1 MQRIGVSALA
11 LAAGLSTALP
21 ASAQT
26 TPPSTPQETSPDAQ
40 PQSPVQVQDPQGPNS
55 LAIEVVG
62 KRLDRERSEIQ
73 PSLGATR
80 YDFSKTAISNT
91 PQGENAP
98 LNQVL
103 LRAPG
108 VVQDGFGQI
117 HVRGDHGSLQYRL
130 DGVQLPEGLALF
142 SNILSPRFADSLSLI
157 TGALPAQYGLRTAG
171 VVDIGVK
178 SGTTNPGGEASM
190 MTGSYNW
197 LQPALQYGGRSG
209 NFDYFAVGQYVS
221 NGIGIENP
229 TSSSLPLH
237 DDTAQWYALTKLT
250 ALVDENTRLSF
261 IGGGASARYQ
271 IPNVPGQVPNFT
283 VNGISDWNS
292 SILDQRQWE
301 DTYFGIASL
310 QKSYQDFN
318 LQLSGFARY
327 SKLSYQP
334 DALGDLLYNG
344 IAPWSQRSSLAAGVQ
359 ADASWKVASN
369 HTLRGGFL
377 VQRERVS
384 SFSQNNTL
392 PLVPD
397 PGDPGALIPGT
408 NPVGFTDGSEIVGW
422 TYSVYLQDEWK
433 VIPSVTVNFGAR
445 FDAIS
450 GQISENQLSP
460 RINVVWEPTPE
471 IALRAGY
478 SRYFV
483 PAPLNQVGFNS
494 LAVRAG
500 TTAEPEN
507 FQNDPVKAER
517 SDYFDVG
524 LTVKPVEGLTVGFS
538 GYYKFAENYL
548 DKGQFGAPIQ
558 LASFNYANAQVKGF
572 ELYANYDQGP
582 WSVYGNLAWSK
593 VSATNITSAQYNF
606 SPGDLSYIANYWIA
620 ADHDQGWTGSAG
632 AAYVFNSGS
641 DWATRVS
648 ADVLFGSGLRT
659 SIVTPNDTS
668 LPAYATVNLSLTQK
682 VPING
687 SKGTQIRLDAINLAD
702 SVYELRTGEGVGV
715 GAPQYGMRRAFFV
728 TLAQKF

>member
-11 LAAGLSTALP
+11 LAAGLSAVHPVL
-21 ASAQT
+21 AQT
-26 TPPSTPQETSPDAQ
+26 APEAQ
-40 PQSPVQVQDPQGPNS
+40 PQQAPSDG

-80 YDFSKTAISNT
+80 YDFSKTAIGNT
-91 PQGENAP
+91 PLGENAT

-142 SNILSPRFADSLSLI
+142 SSILSPRFADQLSLI

-171 VVDIGVK
+171 VVDITVK
-178 SGTTNPGGEASM
+178 SGTTNPGGEASAM
-190 MTGSYNW
+190 VGSYNW
-197 LQPALQYGGRSG
+197 VQPTLEYGGRSG

-221 NGIGIENP
+221 NNIGIENP
-229 TSSSLPLH
+229 TPSTAPLH
-237 DDTAQWYALTKLT
+237 DSTAQWYALTKLS
-250 ALVDENTRLSF
+250 ALADENTRLSF
-261 IGGGASARYQ
+261 IAGGASARYQ
-271 IPNVPGQVPNFT
+271 IPNVPGQTPEFA
-283 VNGISDWNS
+283 VNGITNWDSAV
-292 SILDQRQWE
+292 LDQRQWE

-310 QKSYQDFN
+310 QKSYQNFN
-318 LQLSGFARY
+318 MQLSGFARY
-327 SKLSYQP
+327 SKLSYKP

-344 IAPWSQRSSLAAGVQ
+344 VAPWSQRSSLAFGVQ
-359 ADASWKVASN
+359 GDASWKVTSN

-377 VQRERVS
+377 VQREQVA
-384 SFSQNNTL
+384 SFSQNNAL
-392 PLVPD
+392 GLVPD
-397 PGDPGALIPGT
+397 PVDPTALIPGDS
-408 NPVGFTDGSEIVGW
+408 PVGFSDGSTLVGW

-433 VIPSVTVNFGAR
+433 VTPTVTVNFGAR

-450 GQISENQLSP
+450 GQLAENQVSP
-460 RINVVWEPTPE
+460 RINVVWEPTPQ
-471 IALRAGY
+471 ISLRAGY

-483 PAPLNQVGFNS
+483 PAPLNQVGFAS
-494 LAVRAG
+494 LAARVG

-507 FQNDPVKAER
+507 FTNDPVRAER

-524 LTVKPVEGLTVGFS
+524 LTVKPIDGLTLGFA
-538 GYYKFAENYL
+538 GYYKFAQNYL
-548 DKGQFGAPIQ
+548 DKGQFGAPIH

-593 VSATNITSAQYNF
+593 VSATRINSAQYNF
-606 SPGDLSYIANYWIA
+606 SPEDLAYIGSYWIA

-632 AAYVFNSGS
+632 VAYIFNQGS
-641 DWATRVS
+641 DHATRVS
-648 ADVLFGSGLRT
+648 ADMLFGSGLRT

-668 LPAYATVNLSLTQK
+668 LPAYATLNLSVTQK

-687 SKGTQIRLDAINLAD
+687 SKGTQIRLDAINVTD
-702 SVYELRTGEGVGV
+702 GVYELRTGEGVGV

>member
-1 MQRIGVSALA
+1 METRMQRIGVSALA
-11 LAAGLSTALP
+11 LAAGLSAAHPVL
-21 ASAQT
+21 AQT
-26 TPPSTPQETSPDAQ
+26 APEAQ
-40 PQSPVQVQDPQGPNS
+40 PQPAPSDG
-55 LAIEVVG
+55 LAIEVIG

-91 PQGENAP
+91 PLGENAT

-142 SNILSPRFADSLSLI
+142 SSILSPRFADQLSLI
-157 TGALPAQYGLRTAG
+157 TGSLPAQYGLRTAG
-171 VVDIGVK
+171 VVDITVK
-178 SGTTNPGGEASM
+178 SGTTNPGGEASAM
-190 MTGSYNW
+190 VGSYNW
-197 LQPALQYGGRSG
+197 VQPALEYGGRAG

-221 NGIGIENP
+221 NNIGIENP
-229 TSSSLPLH
+229 TPSTSPLH
-237 DDTAQWYALTKLT
+237 DSTAQWYALTKLS
-250 ALVDENTRLSF
+250 ALADENTRLSF
-261 IGGGASARYQ
+261 IAGGASARYQ
-271 IPNVPGQVPNFT
+271 IPNVPGQTPEFA
-283 VNGISDWNS
+283 VNGITDWNS
-292 SILDQRQWE
+292 AVLDQRQWE

-310 QKSYQDFN
+310 QKSYQNFN
-318 LQLSGFARY
+318 MQLSGFARY

-334 DALGDLLYNG
+334 DAMGDLLYNG
-344 IAPWSQRSSLAAGVQ
+344 IAPWSQRSSFAFGVQ
-359 ADASWKVASN
+359 GDASWKVASN

-377 VQRERVS
+377 VQREQVS
-384 SFSQNNTL
+384 SFSQNNAL
-392 PLVPD
+392 GLIPD
-397 PGDPGALIPGT
+397 PGDPDALIPGDSPT
-408 NPVGFTDGSEIVGW
+408 GFSDSSNLVGW

-433 VIPSVTVNFGAR
+433 VTPTVTVNFGAR

-450 GQISENQLSP
+450 GQIAENQVSP
-460 RINVVWEPTPE
+460 RINVVWEPTPQ
-471 IALRAGY
+471 ISLRAGY

-483 PAPLNQVGFNS
+483 PAPLNQVGFGS
-494 LAVRAG
+494 LAARLG

-507 FQNDPVKAER
+507 FINDPVRAER

-524 LTVKPVEGLTVGFS
+524 LTVKPVDGLTIGFA

-582 WSVYGNLAWSK
+582 WSLYGNVAWSK
-593 VSATNITSAQYNF
+593 VSATRINSAQYNF
-606 SPGDLSYIANYWIA
+606 SPEDLAYIGNYWIA

-632 AAYVFNSGS
+632 AAYVFNQGS
-641 DWATRVS
+641 DHATRVS
-648 ADVLFGSGLRT
+648 ADMLFGSGLRT

-668 LPAYATVNLSLTQK
+668 LPAYATLNLSVTQK
-682 VPING
+682 IPFNG
-687 SKGTQIRLDAINLAD
+687 SKGTQIRLDAINVTD
-702 SVYELRTGEGVGV
+702 GVYQLRTGEGVGV

>member
-1 MQRIGVSALA
+1 MQRIGVSTLA
-11 LAAGLSTALP
+11 LAAGLSTLTP
-21 ASAQT
+21 VMAQT
-26 TPPSTPQETSPDAQ
+26 PPAEPAPPQVPSDGL
-40 PQSPVQVQDPQGPNS
+40 S
-55 LAIEVVG
+55 IEVVG

-91 PQGENAP
+91 PLGENAP

-142 SNILSPRFADSLSLI
+142 SNIMSPRFADQLSLI

-171 VVDIGVK
+171 VVDITVK
-178 SGTTNPGGEASM
+178 SGTTNPGGEVSAM
-190 MTGSYNW
+190 VGSNNW
-197 LQPALQYGGRSG
+197 VQPALEYGGRSG

-221 NGIGIENP
+221 NNIGIENP
-229 TSSSLPLH
+229 TSSTAPLH
-237 DDTAQWYALTKLT
+237 DATAQWYALTKLS
-250 ALVDENTRLSF
+250 ALADENTRLSF
-261 IGGGASARYQ
+261 IAGGASARYQ
-271 IPNVPGQVPNFT
+271 IPNVPGEPPAFT

-292 SILDQRQWE
+292 AALDQRQWE
-301 DTYFGIASL
+301 DTYFGIASV
-310 QKSYQDFN
+310 QKSYQNFN
-318 LQLSGFARY
+318 MQLSGFGRY

-344 IAPWSQRSSLAAGVQ
+344 IAPWSQRSSLAFGAQG
-359 ADASWKVASN
+359 DASWKVASN

-377 VQRERVS
+377 VQREQVS
-384 SFSQNNTL
+384 SYSQNNAL
-392 PLVPD
+392 GMVPD
-397 PGDPGALIPGT
+397 PADPTAQIPGDS
-408 NPVGFTDGSEIVGW
+408 PVGFSDGSTLVGW

-433 VIPSVTVNFGAR
+433 VIPTVTVNFGAR

-450 GQISENQLSP
+450 GQIAENQISP
-460 RINVVWEPTPE
+460 RINVVWEPTSQ
-471 IALRAGY
+471 ISLRAGY

-483 PAPLNQVGFNS
+483 PAPLNQVGFGS
-494 LAVRAG
+494 LAARIG

-507 FQNDPVKAER
+507 FTNDPVRAER

-524 LTVKPVEGLTVGFS
+524 LTVKPVEGLTLGFS

-582 WSVYGNLAWSK
+582 WSLYGNLAWSK
-593 VSATNITSAQYNF
+593 VSATGIKSAQYNF
-606 SPGDLSYIANYWIA
+606 STEDLNYIANHWIA

-632 AAYVFNSGS
+632 AAYIFNSGT
-641 DWATRVS
+641 DRATRVS
-648 ADVLFGSGLRT
+648 ADILFGSGLRT
-659 SIVTPNDTS
+659 SVVTPNDTS
-668 LPAYATVNLSLTQK
+668 LPAYATLNLSVTQK
-682 VPING
+682 VPLGG
-687 SKGTQIRLDAINLAD
+687 SKGTQIRLDAINVTD
-702 SVYELRTGEGVGV
+702 GVYQLRTGEGVGV

>member
-1 MQRIGVSALA
+1 METRMQRIGVSALA
-11 LAAGLSTALP
+11 LAAGLSAANPVL
-21 ASAQT
+21 AQT
-26 TPPSTPQETSPDAQ
+26 APEAQ
-40 PQSPVQVQDPQGPNS
+40 PQPAPSDG

-91 PQGENAP
+91 PLGENAT

-142 SNILSPRFADSLSLI
+142 SSILSPRFADQLSLI

-171 VVDIGVK
+171 VVDITVK
-178 SGTTNPGGEASM
+178 SGTTNPGGEASAM
-190 MTGSYNW
+190 VGSYNW
-197 LQPALQYGGRSG
+197 VQPALEYGGRSG

-221 NGIGIENP
+221 NNIGIENP
-229 TSSSLPLH
+229 TPSTAPLH
-237 DDTAQWYALTKLT
+237 DATAQWYALTKLS
-250 ALVDENTRLSF
+250 ALADENTRLSF
-261 IGGGASARYQ
+261 IAGGASARYQ
-271 IPNVPGQVPNFT
+271 IPNVPGQTPAFP
-283 VNGISDWNS
+283 VNGITDWNS
-292 SILDQRQWE
+292 AVLDQRQWE

-310 QKSYQDFN
+310 QKSYQNFN
-318 LQLSGFARY
+318 MQLSGFARY

-344 IAPWSQRSSLAAGVQ
+344 VAPWSQRSSLAFGVQ

-377 VQRERVS
+377 VQREQVS
-384 SFSQNNTL
+384 SFSQNNAL
-392 PLVPD
+392 GLIPD
-397 PGDPGALIPGT
+397 PLNPGELIPGDR
-408 NPVGFTDGSEIVGW
+408 PVGFSDGSSLIGW

-433 VIPSVTVNFGAR
+433 IIPTVTVNFGAR

-450 GQISENQLSP
+450 GQISENQVSP
-460 RINVVWEPTPE
+460 RINVVWEPTPQ
-471 IALRAGY
+471 ISLRAGY

-483 PAPLNQVGFNS
+483 PAPLNQVGFGS
-494 LAVRAG
+494 LAARTG

-507 FQNDPVKAER
+507 FINDPVRAER

-524 LTVKPVEGLTVGFS
+524 LTVKPMEGLTLGYA
-538 GYYKFAENYL
+538 GYYKFAQNYL

-593 VSATNITSAQYNF
+593 VSATKINSAQYNF
-606 SPGDLSYIANYWIA
+606 SPEDLAYVGNYWIA

-632 AAYVFNSGS
+632 AAYIFNQGS
-641 DWATRVS
+641 DHATRVS

-659 SIVTPNDTS
+659 SVVTPNDTS
-668 LPAYATVNLSLTQK
+668 LPPYATLNLSVTQK
-682 VPING
+682 IPLGG
-687 SKGTQIRLDAINLAD
+687 SKGTQIRLDAINVTD
-702 SVYELRTGEGVGV
+702 GVYELRTGEGVGV

>member
-1 MQRIGVSALA
+1 MQRIGVSTLA
-11 LAAGLSTALP
+11 LAAGLSAAQP
-21 ASAQT
+21 AMAQT
-26 TPPSTPQETSPDAQ
+26 PPAAPAQ
-40 PQSPVQVQDPQGPNS
+40 PQVPSDGLS
-55 LAIEVVG
+55 IEVVG

-91 PQGENAP
+91 PLGENAT

-142 SNILSPRFADSLSLI
+142 SSILSPRFADQLSLI

-171 VVDIGVK
+171 VVDIAVK
-178 SGTTNPGGEASM
+178 SGTTNPGGEASAM
-190 MTGSYNW
+190 VGSNNW
-197 LQPALQYGGRSG
+197 VQPALEYGGRSG

-221 NGIGIENP
+221 NNIGIENP
-229 TSSSLPLH
+229 TPSTSALH
-237 DDTAQWYALTKLT
+237 DSTAQWYALTKLS
-250 ALVDENTRLSF
+250 AVADENTRLSF
-261 IGGGASARYQ
+261 IAGGASARYQ
-271 IPNVPGQVPNFT
+271 IPNVPGQTPEFA
-283 VNGISDWNS
+283 VNGITDWNS
-292 SILDQRQWE
+292 AVLNQQQWE
-301 DTYFGIASL
+301 DTYFGIASV

-318 LQLSGFARY
+318 MQLSGFGRY

-344 IAPWSQRSSLAAGVQ
+344 IAPWSQRSSLAFGVQ
-359 ADASWKVASN
+359 GDASWKVASA

-377 VQRERVS
+377 VQREQVS
-384 SFSQNNTL
+384 SYSQNNAL
-392 PLVPD
+392 GLVPD
-397 PGDPGALIPGT
+397 PADPTALIPGDS
-408 NPVGFTDGSEIVGW
+408 PVGFSDGSTLVGW

-433 VIPSVTVNFGAR
+433 VTPTVTVNFGAR

-450 GQISENQLSP
+450 GQVSENQVSP
-460 RINVVWEPTPE
+460 RINVVWEPTPQ

-483 PAPLNQVGFNS
+483 PAPLNQVGFGS
-494 LAVRAG
+494 LAARMG

-507 FQNDPVKAER
+507 FTNDPVRAER

-524 LTVKPVEGLTVGFS
+524 LTVKPVDGLTIGFS
-538 GYYKFAENYL
+538 GYYKIAENYL

-593 VSATNITSAQYNF
+593 VSATKINSAQYNF
-606 SPGDLSYIANYWIA
+606 SPEDLAYVGNYWIA

-632 AAYVFNSGS
+632 AAYVFNQGS
-641 DWATRVS
+641 DRATRVS
-648 ADVLFGSGLRT
+648 ADMLFGSGLRT
-659 SIVTPNDTS
+659 SVVTPNDTS
-668 LPAYATVNLSLTQK
+668 LPAYATLNLSVTQK
-682 VPING
+682 IPING
-687 SKGTQIRLDAINLAD
+687 SKGTQIRLDAINVTD
-702 SVYELRTGEGVGV
+702 GVYELRTGEGVGV

>member
-1 MQRIGVSALA
+1 METRMQRIGVSALA
-11 LAAGLSTALP
+11 LAAGLSAANPVL
-21 ASAQT
+21 AQT
-26 TPPSTPQETSPDAQ
+26 APEAQ
-40 PQSPVQVQDPQGPNS
+40 PQPAPSDG

-91 PQGENAP
+91 PLGENAT

-142 SNILSPRFADSLSLI
+142 SSILSPRFADQLSLI

-171 VVDIGVK
+171 VVDITVK
-178 SGTTNPGGEASM
+178 SGTTNPGGEASAM
-190 MTGSYNW
+190 VGSYNW
-197 LQPALQYGGRSG
+197 VQPALEYGGRSG

-221 NGIGIENP
+221 NNIGIENP
-229 TSSSLPLH
+229 TPSTAPLH
-237 DDTAQWYALTKLT
+237 DATAQWYALTKLS
-250 ALVDENTRLSF
+250 AVADENTRLSF
-261 IGGGASARYQ
+261 IAGGASARYQ
-271 IPNVPGQVPNFT
+271 IPNVPGETPAFP
-283 VNGISDWNS
+283 VNGITDWNS
-292 SILDQRQWE
+292 AVLDQRQWE

-310 QKSYQDFN
+310 QKSYQNFN
-318 LQLSGFARY
+318 MQLSGFARY

-344 IAPWSQRSSLAAGVQ
+344 VAPWSQRSSLAFGVQ

-377 VQRERVS
+377 VQREQVS
-384 SFSQNNTL
+384 SFSQNNAL
-392 PLVPD
+392 GLVPD
-397 PGDPGALIPGT
+397 PLNPGELIPGDR
-408 NPVGFTDGSEIVGW
+408 PVGFSDGSNLIGW

-433 VIPSVTVNFGAR
+433 ITPTVTVNFGAR

-450 GQISENQLSP
+450 GQISENQVSP
-460 RINVVWEPTPE
+460 RINVVWEPTPQ
-471 IALRAGY
+471 ISLRAGY

-483 PAPLNQVGFNS
+483 PAPLNQVGFAS
-494 LAVRAG
+494 LAARTG

-507 FQNDPVKAER
+507 FINDPVRAER

-524 LTVKPVEGLTVGFS
+524 LTVKPMEGLTLGFA

-593 VSATNITSAQYNF
+593 VSATKINSAQYNF
-606 SPGDLSYIANYWIA
+606 SPEDLAYVGNYWIA

-632 AAYVFNSGS
+632 AAYIFNQGS
-641 DWATRVS
+641 DRATRVS

-659 SIVTPNDTS
+659 SVVTPNDTS
-668 LPAYATVNLSLTQK
+668 LPAYATLNLSVTQK
-682 VPING
+682 VPIGG
-687 SKGTQIRLDAINLAD
+687 SKGTQIRLDAINVTD
-702 SVYELRTGEGVGV
+702 GVYELRTGEGVGV

>member
-11 LAAGLSTALP
+11 LAAGLSAAQP
-21 ASAQT
+21 AFAQSPQPSA
-26 TPPSTPQETSPDAQ
+26 PPNPTEAQPATLPDAA
-40 PQSPVQVQDPQGPNS
+40 SGA

-142 SNILSPRFADSLSLI
+142 SSILSPRFADQLSLI

-171 VVDIGVK
+171 VVDIAVK

-197 LQPALQYGGRSG
+197 LQPALQYGGRSDK
-209 NFDYFAVGQYVS
+209 FDYFAVGQYVS

-229 TSSSLPLH
+229 TSSTAPLH

-250 ALVDENTRLSF
+250 ALVDDNTRLSF

-271 IPNVPGQVPNFT
+271 IPNVPGQAPSFPL
-283 VNGISDWNS
+283 NGITDWNS
-292 SILDQRQWE
+292 ALLDQRQWE

-344 IAPWSQRSSLAAGVQ
+344 IAPWSQRSSLAVGAQG
-359 ADASWKVASN
+359 DASWKVASN

-377 VQRERVS
+377 VQRERVT
-384 SFSQNNTL
+384 SFSQNNAL
-392 PLVPD
+392 GLVPD
-397 PGDPGALIPGT
+397 PADPTAMIPGT
-408 NPVGFTDGSEIVGW
+408 DPVGFTDSSEIVGW

-433 VIPSVTVNFGAR
+433 VIPNVTINFGAR

-450 GQISENQLSP
+450 GQISENQVSP

-483 PAPLNQVGFNS
+483 PAPLNQVGFGS

-524 LTVKPVEGLTVGFS
+524 LTVKPVDGLTVGFS
-538 GYYKFAENYL
+538 GYYKIAENYL
-548 DKGQFGAPIQ
+548 DKGQFGAPVQ

-572 ELYANYDQGP
+572 ELYANYDKGP
-582 WSVYGNLAWSK
+582 WSLYGNLAWSK
-593 VSATNITSAQYNF
+593 VNATNITSAQYNF
-606 SPGDLSYIANYWIA
+606 SPGDLAYIGNYWIT

-648 ADVLFGSGLRT
+648 ADMLFGSGLRT
-659 SIVTPNDTS
+659 SVITPNDTS
-668 LPAYATVNLSLTQK
+668 LPAYATLNLSVTQK
-682 VPING
+682 VPLSG
-687 SKGTQIRLDAINLAD
+687 SKGTQIRLDAINVTD
-702 SVYELRTGEGVGV
+702 GVYELRTGEGVGV

>member
-11 LAAGLSTALP
+11 LAAGLSAAHPAL
-21 ASAQT
+21 AQT
-26 TPPSTPQETSPDAQ
+26 APEAQ
-40 PQSPVQVQDPQGPNS
+40 PQQAPSDG

-91 PQGENAP
+91 PLGENAT

-142 SNILSPRFADSLSLI
+142 SSILSPRFADQLSLI

-171 VVDIGVK
+171 VVDITVK
-178 SGTTNPGGEASM
+178 SGTTNPGGEASAM
-190 MTGSYNW
+190 VGSYNW
-197 LQPALQYGGRSG
+197 VQPALEYGGRSG

-221 NGIGIENP
+221 NNIGIENP
-229 TSSSLPLH
+229 TPSTAPLH
-237 DDTAQWYALTKLT
+237 DATAQWYALTKLS
-250 ALVDENTRLSF
+250 AVADENTRLSF
-261 IGGGASARYQ
+261 IAGGASARYQ
-271 IPNVPGQVPNFT
+271 IPNVPGQTPAFP
-283 VNGISDWNS
+283 VNGITDWNS
-292 SILDQRQWE
+292 AVLDQRQWE

-310 QKSYQDFN
+310 QKSYQNFN
-318 LQLSGFARY
+318 MQLSGFARY

-344 IAPWSQRSSLAAGVQ
+344 VAPWSQRSSLAFGVQ

-377 VQRERVS
+377 VQREQVS
-384 SFSQNNTL
+384 SFSQNNAL
-392 PLVPD
+392 GLVPD
-397 PGDPGALIPGT
+397 PLNPGELIPGDR
-408 NPVGFTDGSEIVGW
+408 PVGFSDGSNLIGW

-433 VIPSVTVNFGAR
+433 ITPTVTVNFGAR

-450 GQISENQLSP
+450 GQISENQVSP
-460 RINVVWEPTPE
+460 RINVVWEPTPQ
-471 IALRAGY
+471 ISLRAGY

-483 PAPLNQVGFNS
+483 PAPLNQVGFAS
-494 LAVRAG
+494 LAARTG

-507 FQNDPVKAER
+507 FINDPVRAER

-524 LTVKPVEGLTVGFS
+524 LTVKPVDGLTIGFA

-593 VSATNITSAQYNF
+593 VSATRINSAQYNF
-606 SPGDLSYIANYWIA
+606 SPEDLSYIGSYWIA

-632 AAYVFNSGS
+632 AAYIFNQGS
-641 DWATRVS
+641 DRATRVS
-648 ADVLFGSGLRT
+648 ADMLFGSGLRT
-659 SIVTPNDTS
+659 SVVTPNDTS
-668 LPAYATVNLSLTQK
+668 LPAYATLNLSVTQK

-687 SKGTQIRLDAINLAD
+687 SKGTQIRLDAINVTD
-702 SVYELRTGEGVGV
+702 GVYELRTGEGVGV

>member
-11 LAAGLSTALP
+11 LAAGLSAAHPAL
-21 ASAQT
+21 AQT
-26 TPPSTPQETSPDAQ
+26 APEAQ
-40 PQSPVQVQDPQGPNS
+40 PQQAPSDV

-91 PQGENAP
+91 PLGENAT

-142 SNILSPRFADSLSLI
+142 SSILSPRFADQLSLI

-171 VVDIGVK
+171 VVDITVK
-178 SGTTNPGGEASM
+178 SGTTNPGGEASAM
-190 MTGSYNW
+190 VGSYNW
-197 LQPALQYGGRSG
+197 VQPALEYGGRSG

-221 NGIGIENP
+221 NNIGIENP
-229 TSSSLPLH
+229 TPSTAPLH
-237 DDTAQWYALTKLT
+237 DATAQWYALTKLS
-250 ALVDENTRLSF
+250 AVADENTRLSF
-261 IGGGASARYQ
+261 IAGGASARYQ
-271 IPNVPGQVPNFT
+271 IPNVPGQTPAFP
-283 VNGISDWNS
+283 VNGITDWNS
-292 SILDQRQWE
+292 AVLDQRQWE

-310 QKSYQDFN
+310 QKSYQNFN
-318 LQLSGFARY
+318 MQLSGFARY

-344 IAPWSQRSSLAAGVQ
+344 VAPWSQRSSLAFGVQ

-377 VQRERVS
+377 VQREQVS
-384 SFSQNNTL
+384 SFSQNNAL
-392 PLVPD
+392 GLVPD
-397 PGDPGALIPGT
+397 PLNPGELIPGDR
-408 NPVGFTDGSEIVGW
+408 PVGFSDGSNLIGW

-433 VIPSVTVNFGAR
+433 ITPTVTVNFGAR

-450 GQISENQLSP
+450 GQISENQVSP
-460 RINVVWEPTPE
+460 RINVVWEPTPQ
-471 IALRAGY
+471 ISLRAGY

-483 PAPLNQVGFNS
+483 PAPLNQVGFAS
-494 LAVRAG
+494 LAARTG

-507 FQNDPVKAER
+507 FINDPVRAER

-524 LTVKPVEGLTVGFS
+524 LTVKPVDGLTIGFA

-593 VSATNITSAQYNF
+593 VSATRINSAQYNF
-606 SPGDLSYIANYWIA
+606 SPEDLSYIGSYWIA

-632 AAYVFNSGS
+632 AAYIFNQGS
-641 DWATRVS
+641 DRATRVS
-648 ADVLFGSGLRT
+648 ADMLFGSGLRT
-659 SIVTPNDTS
+659 SVVTPNDTS
-668 LPAYATVNLSLTQK
+668 LPAYATLNLSVTQK

-687 SKGTQIRLDAINLAD
+687 SKGTQIRLDAINVTD
-702 SVYELRTGEGVGV
+702 GVYELRTGEGVGV

>member
-11 LAAGLSTALP
+11 LAAGLSAVHPVL
-21 ASAQT
+21 AQT
-26 TPPSTPQETSPDAQ
+26 APEAQ
-40 PQSPVQVQDPQGPNS
+40 PQQAPSDG

-80 YDFSKTAISNT
+80 YDFSKTAIGNT
-91 PQGENAP
+91 PLGENAT

-142 SNILSPRFADSLSLI
+142 SSILSPRFADQLSLI

-171 VVDIGVK
+171 VVDITVK
-178 SGTTNPGGEASM
+178 SGTTNPGGEASAM
-190 MTGSYNW
+190 VGSYNW
-197 LQPALQYGGRSG
+197 VQPTLEYGGRSG

-221 NGIGIENP
+221 NNIGIENP
-229 TSSSLPLH
+229 TPSTAPLH
-237 DDTAQWYALTKLT
+237 DSTAQWYALTKLS
-250 ALVDENTRLSF
+250 ALADENTRLSF
-261 IGGGASARYQ
+261 IAGGASARYQ
-271 IPNVPGQVPNFT
+271 IPNVPGQTPEFA
-283 VNGISDWNS
+283 VNGITNWDSAV
-292 SILDQRQWE
+292 LDQRQWE

-310 QKSYQDFN
+310 QKSYQNFN
-318 LQLSGFARY
+318 MQLSGFARY
-327 SKLSYQP
+327 SKLSYKP

-344 IAPWSQRSSLAAGVQ
+344 VAPWSQRSSLAFGVQ
-359 ADASWKVASN
+359 GDASWKVTSN

-377 VQRERVS
+377 VQREQVA
-384 SFSQNNTL
+384 SFSQNNAL
-392 PLVPD
+392 GLVPD
-397 PGDPGALIPGT
+397 PVDPTALIPGDS
-408 NPVGFTDGSEIVGW
+408 PVGFSDGSTLVGW

-433 VIPSVTVNFGAR
+433 VTPTVTVNFGAR

-450 GQISENQLSP
+450 GQLAENQVSP
-460 RINVVWEPTPE
+460 RINVVWEPTPQ
-471 IALRAGY
+471 ISLRAGY

-483 PAPLNQVGFNS
+483 PAPLNQVGFAS
-494 LAVRAG
+494 LAARVG

-507 FQNDPVKAER
+507 FTNDPVRAER

-524 LTVKPVEGLTVGFS
+524 LTVKPIDGLTLGFA
-538 GYYKFAENYL
+538 GYYKFAQNYL
-548 DKGQFGAPIQ
+548 DKGQFGAPIH

-593 VSATNITSAQYNF
+593 VSATRINSAQYNF
-606 SPGDLSYIANYWIA
+606 SPEDLAYIGNYWIA

-632 AAYVFNSGS
+632 VAYIFNQGS
-641 DWATRVS
+641 DHATRVS
-648 ADVLFGSGLRT
+648 ADMLFGSGLRT

-668 LPAYATVNLSLTQK
+668 LPAYATLNLSVTQK

-687 SKGTQIRLDAINLAD
+687 SKGTQIRLDAINVTEG
-702 SVYELRTGEGVGV
+702 VYELRTGEGVGV

>member
-11 LAAGLSTALP
+11 LAAGLSAAHPVL
-21 ASAQT
+21 AQT
-26 TPPSTPQETSPDAQ
+26 APEAQ
-40 PQSPVQVQDPQGPNS
+40 PQPAPSDG

-91 PQGENAP
+91 PLGENAT

-142 SNILSPRFADSLSLI
+142 SSILSPRFADQLSLI
-157 TGALPAQYGLRTAG
+157 TGSLPAQYGLRTAG
-171 VVDIGVK
+171 VVDITVK
-178 SGTTNPGGEASM
+178 SGTTNPGGEASAM
-190 MTGSYNW
+190 VGSYNW
-197 LQPALQYGGRSG
+197 VQPALEYGGRSG

-221 NGIGIENP
+221 NNIGIENP
-229 TSSSLPLH
+229 TPSTAPLH
-237 DDTAQWYALTKLT
+237 DATAQWYALTKLS
-250 ALVDENTRLSF
+250 ALADENTRLSF
-261 IGGGASARYQ
+261 IAGGASARYQ
-271 IPNVPGQVPNFT
+271 IPNVPGETPAFP
-283 VNGISDWNS
+283 VNGITDWNS
-292 SILDQRQWE
+292 AVLDQRQWE

-310 QKSYQDFN
+310 QKSYQNFN
-318 LQLSGFARY
+318 MQLSGFGRY

-344 IAPWSQRSSLAAGVQ
+344 VAPWSQRSSFAFGVQ
-359 ADASWKVASN
+359 GDASWKVAPT

-377 VQRERVS
+377 VQREQVS
-384 SFSQNNTL
+384 SFSQNNAL
-392 PLVPD
+392 GLIPD
-397 PGDPGALIPGT
+397 PLNPGELIPGDS
-408 NPVGFTDGSEIVGW
+408 PVGFTDGSSLVGW

-433 VIPSVTVNFGAR
+433 VTPTVTVNFGAR

-450 GQISENQLSP
+450 GQISENQVSP
-460 RINVVWEPTPE
+460 RINFVWEPTPQ
-471 IALRAGY
+471 ISLRAGY

-483 PAPLNQVGFNS
+483 PAPLNQVGFAS
-494 LAVRAG
+494 LAARTG

-507 FQNDPVKAER
+507 FTNDPVRAER

-524 LTVKPVEGLTVGFS
+524 LTVKPVDGLTIGFA

-582 WSVYGNLAWSK
+582 WSLYGNLAWSK
-593 VSATNITSAQYNF
+593 VSATRINSAQYNF
-606 SPGDLSYIANYWIA
+606 SPEDLAYIGSYWIA
-620 ADHDQGWTGSAG
+620 ADHDQSWTGSAG
-632 AAYVFNSGS
+632 AAYIFNQGS

-659 SIVTPNDTS
+659 SVVTPNDTA
-668 LPAYATVNLSLTQK
+668 LPAYATLNLSVTQK
-682 VPING
+682 VPFNG
-687 SKGTQIRLDAINLAD
+687 SKGTQIRLDAINVTD
-702 SVYELRTGEGVGV
+702 GVYELRTGEGVGV

>member
-11 LAAGLSTALP
+11 LAAGLSAAHPVL
-21 ASAQT
+21 AQT
-26 TPPSTPQETSPDAQ
+26 APEAQ
-40 PQSPVQVQDPQGPNS
+40 PQPAPSDG

-91 PQGENAP
+91 PLGENAT

-142 SNILSPRFADSLSLI
+142 SSILSPRFADQLSLI
-157 TGALPAQYGLRTAG
+157 TGSLPAQYGLRTAG
-171 VVDIGVK
+171 VVDITVK
-178 SGTTNPGGEASM
+178 SGTTNPGGEASAM
-190 MTGSYNW
+190 VGSYNW
-197 LQPALQYGGRSG
+197 VQPALEYGGRSG

-221 NGIGIENP
+221 NNIGIENP
-229 TSSSLPLH
+229 TPSTAPLH
-237 DDTAQWYALTKLT
+237 DATAQWYALTKLS
-250 ALVDENTRLSF
+250 ALADENTRLSF
-261 IGGGASARYQ
+261 IAGGASARYQ
-271 IPNVPGQVPNFT
+271 IPNVPGETPAFP
-283 VNGISDWNS
+283 VNGITDWNS
-292 SILDQRQWE
+292 AVLDQRQWE

-310 QKSYQDFN
+310 QKSYQNFN
-318 LQLSGFARY
+318 MQLSGFGRY

-344 IAPWSQRSSLAAGVQ
+344 VAPWSQRSSFAFGVQ
-359 ADASWKVASN
+359 GDASWKVASN

-377 VQRERVS
+377 VQREQVS
-384 SFSQNNTL
+384 SFSQNNAL
-392 PLVPD
+392 GLIPD
-397 PGDPGALIPGT
+397 PLNPGELIPGDS
-408 NPVGFTDGSEIVGW
+408 PVGFTDGSTLVGW

-433 VIPSVTVNFGAR
+433 ITPNVTMNFGAR

-450 GQISENQLSP
+450 GQISENQVSP
-460 RINVVWEPTPE
+460 RINVVWEPTPQ
-471 IALRAGY
+471 ISLRAGY

-483 PAPLNQVGFNS
+483 PAPLNQVGFAS
-494 LAVRAG
+494 LAARTG

-507 FQNDPVKAER
+507 FTNDPVRAER

-524 LTVKPVEGLTVGFS
+524 LTVKPVDGLTIGFA

-582 WSVYGNLAWSK
+582 WSLYGNLAWSK
-593 VSATNITSAQYNF
+593 VSATRINSAQYNF
-606 SPGDLSYIANYWIA
+606 SPEDLAYIGSYWIA
-620 ADHDQGWTGSAG
+620 ADHDQSWTGSAG
-632 AAYVFNSGS
+632 AAYIFNQGS

-659 SIVTPNDTS
+659 SVVTPNDTA
-668 LPAYATVNLSLTQK
+668 LPAYATLNLSVTQK
-682 VPING
+682 VPFNG
-687 SKGTQIRLDAINLAD
+687 SKGTQIRLDAINVTD
-702 SVYELRTGEGVGV
+702 GVYELRTGEGVGV

>member
-11 LAAGLSTALP
+11 LAAGLSAAYP
-21 ASAQT
+21 AQAQT
-26 TPPSTPQETSPDAQ
+26 PPEAQ
-40 PQSPVQVQDPQGPNS
+40 LQQAPSDGF
-55 LAIEVVG
+55 AIEVVG
-62 KRLDRERSEIQ
+62 KKFDRERSEIQ

-91 PQGENAP
+91 PLGENAP
-98 LNQVL
+98 LNQIL

-178 SGTTNPGGEASM
+178 SGTTNPGGEASLM
-190 MTGSYNW
+190 GGSYNW
-197 LQPALQYGGRSG
+197 IQPALQYGGRSG
-209 NFDYFAVGQYVS
+209 AFDYFAVGQYVS

-229 TSSSLPLH
+229 TSSYTPIH

-283 VNGISDWNS
+283 VNGMSDWNS

-334 DALGDLLYNG
+334 DTLGDLLYNG
-344 IAPWSQRSSLAAGVQ
+344 LAPWSQRSSLAVGVQ
-359 ADASWKVASN
+359 ADASWKIASA

-397 PGDPGALIPGT
+397 PSDPSATIPGT
-408 NPVGFTDGSEIVGW
+408 TPVGFTDGSELVGW

-433 VIPSVTVNFGAR
+433 VTPTVTVNFGAR

-471 IALRAGY
+471 ISLRAGY

-507 FQNDPVKAER
+507 FVNDPVRAER
-517 SDYFDVG
+517 SDYFDIG
-524 LTVKPVEGLTVGFS
+524 LTVKPVDGLTVGFS

-572 ELYANYDQGP
+572 ELFANYDKGP
-582 WSVYGNLAWSK
+582 WSLYGNLAWSK
-593 VSATNITSAQYNF
+593 VSATRINSAQYNF

-648 ADVLFGSGLRT
+648 ADLLFGSGLRT

-668 LPAYATVNLSLTQK
+668 LPAYATLNLSLTQK

-687 SKGTQIRLDAINLAD
+687 SKGTQVRFDAINVAD
-702 SVYELRTGEGVGV
+702 AIYELRTGEGVGV

-728 TLAQKF
+728 TLSQKF

>member
-1 MQRIGVSALA
+1 METRMQRIGVSALA
-11 LAAGLSTALP
+11 LAAGLSAANPVL
-21 ASAQT
+21 AQT
-26 TPPSTPQETSPDAQ
+26 APEAQ
-40 PQSPVQVQDPQGPNS
+40 PQPAPSDG

-91 PQGENAP
+91 PLGENAT

-142 SNILSPRFADSLSLI
+142 SSILSPRFADQLSLI

-171 VVDIGVK
+171 VVDITVK
-178 SGTTNPGGEASM
+178 SGTTNPGGEASAM
-190 MTGSYNW
+190 VGSYNW
-197 LQPALQYGGRSG
+197 VQPALEYGGRSG

-221 NGIGIENP
+221 NNIGIENP
-229 TSSSLPLH
+229 TPSTAPLH
-237 DDTAQWYALTKLT
+237 DATAQWYALTKLS
-250 ALVDENTRLSF
+250 AVADENTRLSF
-261 IGGGASARYQ
+261 IAGGASARYQ
-271 IPNVPGQVPNFT
+271 IPNVPGETPAFP
-283 VNGISDWNS
+283 VNGITDWNS
-292 SILDQRQWE
+292 AVLDQRQWE

-310 QKSYQDFN
+310 QKSYQNFN
-318 LQLSGFARY
+318 MQLSGFARY

-344 IAPWSQRSSLAAGVQ
+344 VAPWSQRSSLAFGVQ

-377 VQRERVS
+377 VQREQVS
-384 SFSQNNTL
+384 SFSQNNAL
-392 PLVPD
+392 GLVPD
-397 PGDPGALIPGT
+397 PLNPGELIPGDR
-408 NPVGFTDGSEIVGW
+408 PVGFSDGSNLIGW

-433 VIPSVTVNFGAR
+433 ITPTVTVNFGAR

-450 GQISENQLSP
+450 GQISENQVSP
-460 RINVVWEPTPE
+460 RINVVWEPTPQ
-471 IALRAGY
+471 ISLRAGY

-483 PAPLNQVGFNS
+483 PAPLNQVGFAS
-494 LAVRAG
+494 LAARTG

-507 FQNDPVKAER
+507 FINDPVRAER

-524 LTVKPVEGLTVGFS
+524 LTVKPVEGLTLGFA

-593 VSATNITSAQYNF
+593 VSATKINSAQYNF
-606 SPGDLSYIANYWIA
+606 SPEDLAYVGNYWIA

-632 AAYVFNSGS
+632 AAYIFNQGS
-641 DWATRVS
+641 DHATRVS

-659 SIVTPNDTS
+659 SVVTPNDTS
-668 LPAYATVNLSLTQK
+668 LPPYATLNLSVTQK
-682 VPING
+682 IPLGG
-687 SKGTQIRLDAINLAD
+687 SKGTQIRLDAINVTD
-702 SVYELRTGEGVGV
+702 GVYELRTGEGVGV